1 VWPRPGASAGARA
14 SRRGAARAGARRH
27 LVSRENEIYM
37 CETGALRVCCGDK
50 LALLHQNGRLMSN
63 GYEAR
68 AHAQHG
74 HASGSARLYTL
85 YHERDTAK
93 RDKCATHDNTR
104 RARSSA
110 AGSRWPS
117 HGRRRWARLVARGS
131 LRRHEQIAAADA
143 RQDADSS
150 RRAERTTSAHRNGC
164 ASRHGLRAARARGL
178 RAKGDRGK
186 RTRGQS

>member
-1 VWPRPGASAGARA
+1 MFAPSCSFTVTLA
-14 SRRGAARAGARRH
+14 H
-27 LVSRENEIYM
+27 LVSRENEIYV

-68 AHAQHG
+68 AAQHG
-74 HASGSARLYTL
+74 PASPSGSARLYTL

-93 RDKCATHDNTR
+93 RDKCATHDNTSVLG
-104 RARSSA
+104 RAR
-110 AGSRWPS
+110 PS

-131 LRRHEQIAAADA
+131 LRRHEQIAATDA
-143 RQDADSS
+143 RQAVDSS

-164 ASRHGLRAARARGL
+164 ASRVARRTSTRAA
-178 RAKGDRGK
+178 
-186 RTRGQS
+186 SEE